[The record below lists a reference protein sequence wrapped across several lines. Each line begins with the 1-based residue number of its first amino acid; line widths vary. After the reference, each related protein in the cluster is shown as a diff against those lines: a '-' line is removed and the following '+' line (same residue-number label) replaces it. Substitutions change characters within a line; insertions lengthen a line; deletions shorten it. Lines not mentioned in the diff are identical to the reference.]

1 LTEQSAQERLE
12 ALKEEQQQRRLLPGM
27 AIIALYLL
35 AVSAVAG
42 FGVLGHHYPPLYI
55 LISAFFAIGSLG
67 LLRMWRVGWALALG
81 GTVLLMAFWLWN
93 LNQTHMLQA
102 GIMAFLNGMIFFY
115 LVRPDVRKLLR

>member
-1 LTEQSAQERLE
+1 LIEQTPQERLE
-12 ALKEEQQQRRLLPGM
+12 ALQQQQQKRQLLPGM

-35 AVSAVAG
+35 GISAVAG

-55 LISAFFAIGSLG
+55 LLSAFFAIGSLG

-81 GTVLLMAFWLWN
+81 GTVILMVFWLWN
-93 LNQTHMLQA
+93 LNQTHMLQD
-102 GIMAFLNGMIFFY
+102 GIMAFLNSMIFFY